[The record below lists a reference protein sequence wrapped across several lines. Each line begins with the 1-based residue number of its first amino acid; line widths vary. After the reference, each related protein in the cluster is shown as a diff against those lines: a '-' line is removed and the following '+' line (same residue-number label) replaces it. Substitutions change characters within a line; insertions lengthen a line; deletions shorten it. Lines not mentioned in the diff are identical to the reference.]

1 MNEMNSETADVLIS
15 IRFFEESAVDLME
28 QHGLRVVRADI
39 AYDAL
44 DTEVTPAMHRA
55 LSQVQAWILG
65 TAPVTR
71 ELLRRYP
78 NLKVVARRGVGFNSV
93 DTQAI
98 RDLGR
103 ILTITPGGNEP
114 AVADH
119 TLALML
125 SASKRVVESHTRLQ
139 SGRWQAIVG
148 TELHEKTVGLI
159 GFGRIGRLVAR
170 RLQGFD
176 VKVLVHDPYLDAQQA
191 QEAGVVP
198 VSLVDLLKL
207 SDFISLHAPL
217 TDQTRHL
224 LNTQSLRLVKP
235 SAILVNTSRA
245 ELIDERALLLALQ
258 EERLAGAGLDVF
270 ACESDAT
277 MQPVADALLKLP
289 NVVGTPHTAASTSDS
304 LHRSNMKAAEC
315 VIAALAG
322 KPVPPN
328 CVVVD
333 GRDTEVA

>member
-1 MNEMNSETADVLIS
+1 MTDELADVLVS
-15 IRFFEESAVDLME
+15 IRFFDESAVAHLE

-55 LSQVQAWILG
+55 LSHVQAWILG

-71 ELLRRYP
+71 ELLHRYP
-78 NLKVVARRGVGFNSV
+78 NLKVVARRGVGFNSI
-93 DTQAI
+93 DTEAI

-103 ILTITPGGNEP
+103 LLTNTPGGNEP

-119 TLALML
+119 ALALML
-125 SASKRVVESHTRLQ
+125 SVSKRVVESHTRLL
-139 SGRWQAIVG
+139 GGHWRAIVG

-170 RLQGFD
+170 RLHGFD
-176 VKVLVHDPYLDAQQA
+176 AKVLVHDPYLDAHQA
-191 QEAGVVP
+191 QAAGVVP
-198 VSLVDLLKL
+198 VSLNDLLTQ
-207 SDFISLHAPL
+207 SDFINLHAPL

-224 LNTQSLRLVKP
+224 LNAQSLGLVKP

-245 ELIDERALLLALQ
+245 ELIDERALLLAL
-258 EERLAGAGLDVF
+258 EEGRLAGAGLDVF
-270 ACESDAT
+270 ACESDPT
-277 MQPVADALLKLP
+277 MRPVADALLRLP

-322 KPVPPN
+322 KPVPTT
-328 CVVVD
+328 CVVAD
-333 GRDTEVA
+333 GRSTVVA